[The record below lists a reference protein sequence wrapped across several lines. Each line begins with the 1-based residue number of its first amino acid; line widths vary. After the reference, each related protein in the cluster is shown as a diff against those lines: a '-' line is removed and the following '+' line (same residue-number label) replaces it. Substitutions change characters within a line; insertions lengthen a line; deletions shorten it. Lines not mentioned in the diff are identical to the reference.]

1 MKQAM
6 KLVVSIAC
14 AVLGAATALAVADTT
29 FYIPSI
35 PETAARPGEPAMPV
49 VEVYDNST
57 HELLSE
63 ASDYTISYTNNT
75 QNGVGQVVVSG
86 LGNYAAVTNTF
97 DFNVYVSYPVLAG
110 MTPLRY
116 VEITGTQFYH
126 TGLRPSDHQIE
137 VEFMTITYVDN
148 GYIFGTEASNAWNYP
163 HFSECNHNYCWGYAG
178 SQGTSSGKKSTDTGK
193 LHRLIYNRVGDH
205 AIVLD
210 GTVLASGN
218 NCATTANV
226 HIGRRSGSTNYK
238 GRIYSFRATDR
249 ATGEVVVDMVPAKS
263 ADGVIGFFD
272 RVTGRF
278 IGPSGS
284 STSSVLGPEA
294 PFSDFSVSPVPVQHD
309 WSGGAGRP
317 STGATP
323 ALVVSNLTA
332 GVELEQ
338 GVHYTVSYSDN
349 VSNGVASAHI
359 TGIGDYSGQHDT
371 VLFRVFNSIYEKYRP
386 LEYLESTACAPWI
399 GIDYIHKTS
408 TRTEMVSCIDSSK
421 LRLANYQASFG
432 SRRGGAANESFNF
445 FFKFNGQ
452 NRPAWTRN
460 AETQG
465 SDNSYPYDEWVTLEC
480 GLDSGLKATWT
491 GETSGKTGSLT
502 SSKNVAGS
510 VPFALFCLNNYNGYG
525 YNYTGDS
532 PAAMKLKSF
541 KIYEDD
547 ALVHDYVP
555 ARRISDG
562 TLGVYDVIDDQF
574 FSNRGSGSFTAGP
587 EASKLQIAAAIPD
600 QSIVGG
606 APAEPAVVVTD
617 ATTGETLEEGVHY
630 SVSYSG
636 NDTPGTGRVI
646 LTGLGAYAGEIGGK
660 DFKTYD
666 GGPATPYPNLSRSY
680 VPDGLIG
687 FWDGIDNSGTGTHD
701 PAAATWV
708 DLSGLG
714 YHGTMNGIATWA
726 NGNAMHNEADG
737 HPCVLPAAFS
747 SNWNWHDV
755 TVEFAFRP
763 SELAATRAIFS
774 NYSGASPWGT
784 IISHNNG
791 TTYTDGSIRLY
802 NRDTGGAGD
811 TKIASVVKAGE
822 RAYFTIL
829 SEYNYMFAF
838 RDSATDVPVNSGSV
852 YGRKVSTSAFE
863 IGGQP
868 DNAAYGMRGD
878 IHFVRVYS
886 RNLDETERAFNRA
899 LDVIRYEN
907 KSLKYVLPAEL
918 PDGYEYDAAR
928 DVLRVKIGANAIHT
942 KGLVSINGATAA
954 KMPETFVDIGS
965 TVTLEYS
972 GDGFLGWTNLPS
984 VYTYPGTPT
993 SGRVTFTAAAPVRA
1007 VALSSARSAAESELT
1022 PYSYVQKGIVRLW
1035 DGIDNVGTGVHEN
1048 TNRWIDL
1055 AGSGAQWILRENY
1068 GSFAA
1073 KALALA
1079 GTNKDSAY
1087 SEDPVPGYLSVEFC
1101 VRKTSGRNLFSNRDD
1116 MSRIFILDNDG
1127 AFGAYRWHDG
1137 SANCQRACQY
1147 GYSPLLLE
1155 AGNDVTLSAV
1165 YANLL
1170 SPMKMPDLVYYC
1182 NGRRAPYGKSP
1193 ANFWGQGDYPA
1204 LGSRYNNNDNVVNGL
1219 LYSIRMYDRT
1229 LEPVEVAFN
1238 AALDQI
1244 RFFGADEAAT
1254 FANMTLPDGYRWNST
1269 ESRLEVRLDLR
1280 TVRGA
1285 SSVASGTWFPVGEEV
1300 EVVFTPSRPGS
1311 PVRWL
1316 GLPLKSTLSAD
1327 KTTLSYTAAAPASVT
1342 VMAEQELPALA
1353 YVPNG
1358 LVALYDAKENV
1369 APGVH
1374 SGTTLEW
1381 HDLTGR
1387 NRQPWTLVRGRA
1399 SFLDDALEVGGH
1411 LAWAGYCP
1419 IHQENLLPDWQS
1431 VEANITPFRTNG
1443 AMLVVFD
1450 RNVSRILAV
1459 NADPGSRFFCGNKS
1473 SKASCATDPAVAG
1486 FANDTYSSVYADG
1499 GTAPSAFYLGGREI
1513 TARTVASVDWST
1525 DNDYPSLG
1533 GRYNSGDGRYLGL
1546 FHVVRLYGREL
1557 SATEVA
1563 FNAAIDKVR
1572 YQGASLPD
1580 VLPATLPEGYRYN
1593 PAAAALEVNIRAFAA
1608 EGSLAVNGGSET
1620 NVWVEVGGEVAITA
1634 TPGAGRGVRDWTG
1647 LPGDATISADA
1658 RTVTFRAASPV
1669 EAAVEFANT
1678 TAATPASA
1686 YNTDGLLAA
1695 WDALDANFTSD
1706 GWAASGEM
1714 PKRTNCL
1721 ALDGENYIHSTVAGV
1736 KSALM
1741 EKALTVQMFLRPRN
1755 FRWSGGY
1762 IHIGTGAD
1770 VRDLLLSMQGDRS
1783 MKSWR
1788 GAFGALQYAATS
1800 SMNLSYSGIAKPTAE
1815 YFGRDT
1821 LVSIVRDAEGAKLA
1835 IDDGDFCVT
1844 NTAYSSIPTTDLV
1857 NIGKWIGK
1865 KAAEFDLYAVRI
1877 YNRVLTPAEMRY
1889 NGAVDRARFLGEAL
1903 ELPEGYTND
1912 AGVVKVRY
1920 TVTVTDGSGLVS
1932 LNGGTPA
1939 ASIDEWVEKGTA
1951 ARFVFT
1957 PASGYA
1963 LDAWEG
1969 FPDTA
1974 TYGSGG
1980 AVVSLKA
1987 SSPLAIS
1994 VSGLELSE
2002 GDDLFTS
2009 SAALPVP
2016 ATLGGNKVYTFPAGS
2031 YTLVAKSDMTIMQAL
2046 VVGGGGAGGAY
2057 CGGGGGGG
2065 AVRFVDRPVFI
2076 AAGESVVVSVG
2087 AGGAIAS
2094 ASGGAGSKGDSSILS
2109 AGDLDIESFGG
2120 GGGGGW
2126 NSTSPSGGGSIA
2138 SSGGSANMNTA
2149 AHIDGWNYD
2158 SKSGY
2163 PGGISYNGYNCYT
2176 YRLYAPG
2183 GGGAGGQGESTA
2195 GSETALHGG
2204 RGLLCAISGTPT
2216 IYGSG
2221 GGGGGKGGGHGGIN
2235 AGNGGTGS
2243 ANGTAGVDGTGSG
2256 GGGGGNGTDYYGGKG
2271 GDGTII
2277 LSIIP
2282 GDHSAAAF
2290 KVELD
2295 DSAPYLGSPV
2305 EPEVT
2310 VTLGDTVLVKD
2321 VDYTVTYVNNTS
2333 PGQGAAIVS
2342 GIDGSP
2348 AEGLTTTRSFTIAQV
2363 IFADFTAAGLADGSS
2378 WANAMAPQAA
2388 LTAAQNAFLANG
2400 WAEVWFKAG
2409 NYTISAALTLARPCA
2424 VRGGFL
2430 GDDSDPAA
2438 LDPSNPETV
2447 FDGQGIPSKA
2457 SAVAQALT
2465 DSSPLA
2471 GLTSTYER
2479 IGFGR
2484 FKSHGFVKT
2493 GGSSIKFKNC
2503 RFFNNT
2509 WGVGAAS
2516 TGRGF
2521 NLTGTTLATATFDG
2535 CEISGNGENASYC
2548 HDPGTGFGGYISTF
2562 KRVIIDNSSFVTN
2575 GWGGSYRTAQGSAIY
2590 VTSAPVTARNTK
2602 FVANSIK
2609 HPGNGGTVNLVNAS
2623 GGSAFTNC
2631 LWLANGN
2638 NWYGAFGN
2646 GGHSGALY
2654 VNLSSKADTVDL
2666 DHCTFAYNIEGS
2678 MDKYDKGMQY
2688 PAPAGL
2694 YVYCG
2699 SAKVRNSI
2707 FWGNSISS
2715 DNTAAADV
2723 YLHSNGSADIDYTLF
2738 GGLGKDYINS
2748 YSGGRMVLGDHIV
2761 VGDPNFVTRPETVA
2775 TYMNKPT
2782 EFAIP
2787 RSKTSAAGF
2796 FYSYTASLRLGIA
2809 SFDVHIAAGSET
2821 YSPAIDGS
2829 IASWPVGD
2837 EPLPNGGIA
2846 NLGFY
2851 GTTAEAATSLLGV
2864 PSVDGDFDVSFPD
2877 DEAAPEVS
2885 FVLGGDGT
2893 PYNARVTVS
2902 AGTGSA
2908 AAAGESYQW
2917 TRDFIGLQPGDV
2929 VKALSGYMFTPGDT
2943 LYVKVTIST
2952 PGNADVVYTTT
2963 AQVAGEVPV
2972 WYGHGGDPAKVVHV
2986 RSGSTAHNP
2995 AGTSW
3000 ADAFPDLES
3009 AYQKLTSERNE
3020 IWVAGDIVHTK
3031 EPTYFYCNVATTV
3044 RGGFTGAEDSL
3055 EERPVDTVS
3064 TIDGQ
3069 MLYNCLRPAN
3079 LSTLTLERL
3088 RFKNGYG
3095 YGINRP
3101 ECNGDLVVE
3110 DCDFICNGA
3119 TNNTN
3124 LAGCAIRFIRASNS
3138 AYPTRN
3144 LTVRRCRFEGN
3155 GRRFHGNG
3163 QLDGACIYINNAASL
3178 TVEDSLFI
3186 TNGAPFSLSSSS
3198 SAAVRPAGTC
3208 IYADATPVTVT
3219 GCRFAGNRS
3228 SSGTDGTATYGGLI
3242 YLLNACDGSV
3252 IRNCAFVANECVT
3265 RTATASKAG
3274 ALGGSI
3280 VVNFAEAIREMFIES
3295 CTFAWNLSAGYS
3307 FPADVSVN
3315 KGVANVHNCIFS
3327 GGQLGPGIAADTG
3340 RYFKIGSS
3348 GSLNIDYSMFDC
3360 DLKTAIGGSGKIV
3373 IAPSCITNANPRF
3386 VTSSPELTLR
3396 NPENFY
3402 AAYDAGVES
3411 VAATC
3416 DVHLVS
3422 AVGYVD
3428 NDGVFHT
3435 GGNVVSPAIDA
3446 GDPADDCSLE
3456 PHPNGGFINLGAYGN
3471 TVEASRTYSVEPE
3484 IVDNLVT
3491 VTFPDDTSFPKV
3503 DFDLKAAALDYTAT
3517 VKVFCGTNGFDSAS
3531 FESPAMPIRGGEH
3544 FTYLQGVEPYVS
3556 GSTLYVRVLVTSGDH
3571 VLTNDTAITVTGEMP
3586 SWWGKGGGK
3595 GVIHVWAGA
3604 PGAND
3609 GSCWRDAFTDINSAI
3624 AAVDATTKEIWIS
3637 GDWRLNNCSFTVTPS
3652 RSIAVRGGFA
3662 AVENTPKERPA
3673 NTVSVIDGNNSYNP
3687 MVINNGAGVAA
3698 EVDRLV
3704 LYNAYDRGL
3713 AKTGGGDLSVISCT
3727 FLTNGQNGTNGDA
3740 NGKGM
3745 RVSSAAG
3752 ARIFVTNS
3760 LFMGNMLI
3768 HESFN
3773 KSTGQG
3779 NGSGIYIDSGASLT
3793 VVDCRFNGN
3802 GHPSVTPSTNHSENP
3817 RAGAFY
3823 GGAIYS
3829 AVPTHLS
3836 YSRFCGNRVIHSY
3849 YNNAYY
3855 GGGIVVLAGAAGG
3868 STVKNCLFAAN
3879 QDTQNWSGT
3888 SLPVTKQGGAL
3899 VVSLDSAAGTVEI
3912 ENSTFAYN
3920 LCDGKYC
3927 APGLTVVTGSAS
3939 VKNCVFGGNMIGAN
3953 ASDKAVDINVRSGSS
3968 CIVTYTLLSESGAL
3982 RPTDVAT
3989 TAEAGGTLE
3998 LGSGVIYG
4006 DPLFVTP
4013 IASITN
4019 LVYNFDGSVQKI
4031 MYFNP
4036 SSKPDWMMQNVDA
4049 HVLSESGYFTNDGEE
4064 HEAEAGV
4071 LSPAIDTGDPFDP
4084 LRDEYDA
4091 PENRAI
4097 NQGAYGGTRWASK
4110 SASGH
4115 AEVDGNVLITFPT
4128 EFTQPQVEFTV
4139 GGEGTFIASATI
4151 YLSSNGG
4158 STWDYVSETI
4168 GNLVLGQTVT
4178 QRVPLVYEPGTV
4190 LTAKVVLVANGMDAV
4205 ATSQGTRAEGELPPW
4220 FGHGGDPAKVVHV
4233 REGAF
4238 GAGNG
4243 SSWADAATSLHEG
4256 LRLLTAERNELW
4268 FAGTNVVAGAS
4279 PSYNF
4284 DFPVLIRGGFDS
4296 TEDSIE
4302 ERKDGVKSLLTA
4314 NYLFDNLNL
4323 ANSQSVYIERII
4335 FSKGQTRNFIR
4346 NGGAGDL
4353 AFSECEFVD
4362 GRSNYTGAGG
4372 YFTGSSGKT
4381 ANLAFTNCV
4390 FRNNRFY
4397 YGVGYEYGQSGS
4409 KAAYFANFA
4418 SVTIEG
4424 CLFVDNGTG
4433 FDSVAPLANAKA
4445 AVFEATGC
4453 RLNVVNTRFVAN
4465 SDFVSNVGGFI
4476 SLQTGTGGSVFRNC
4490 VFAGNIN
4497 ANDNTYGVSAG
4508 SECSMG
4514 GIIYVTGNFEERPVI
4529 TIDHCTFAYNPAGSY
4544 GCPAAIYVQRGI
4556 VNVSNSI
4563 FHANM
4568 LSRENICPADI
4579 YVRYENDDPLGAQC
4593 HVSYSMFDD
4602 LGTNNIRAVSGG
4614 IITTNNVYVAD
4625 PLLVTTMDDLLACLP
4640 ACTVSGARLSLDRK
4654 NLRFVNNAATLE
4666 RLESFNMHL
4675 RSRAGWY
4682 DERTGEWCSTSGAP
4696 SPAIDAGDPA
4706 ADYSKEP
4713 NRAGVGFPGRRV
4725 NLGAYGNTPWASMT
4739 PHPGNLF
4746 ILR

>member
-510 VPFALFCLNNYNGYG
+510 VPFALFCLNAYNGYG

-555 ARRISDG
+555 VRRISDG

-587 EASKLQIAAAIPD
+587 EVSKLQIAAAIPD

-680 VPDGLIG
+680 VPGGLVG
-687 FWDGIDNSGTGTHD
+687 FWDAIDNAGTGTHD
-701 PAAATWV
+701 PAAAVWK
-708 DLSGLG
+708 DLSGYG
-714 YHGTMNGIATWA
+714 FDGTMNGIATWA
-726 NGNAMHNEADG
+726 NGNAMRNDADG
-737 HPCVLPAAFS
+737 NPCVLPEALTS
-747 SNWNWHDV
+747 KLTWH
-755 TVEFAFRP
+755 TATWEFAFQP
-763 SELAATRAIFS
+763 KTLGTTGIIFS
-774 NYSGASPWGT
+774 NYRSANYGM
-784 IISHNNG
+784 IVSHNNG
-791 TTYTDGSIRLY
+791 TTYQDGALRHYRRNGST
-802 NRDTGGAGD
+802 TGD
-811 TKIASVVKAGE
+811 IKLDSKVKANE
-822 RAYFTIL
+822 LAYFTIADEAKYL
-829 SEYNYMFAF
+829 QAW
-838 RDSATDVPVNSGSV
+838 RDSNTSSFYASNQHAQQNTANS
-852 YGRKVSTSAFE
+852 FI
-863 IGGQP
+863 IGGRYDQP
-868 DNAAYGMRGD
+868 TQALRGD
-878 IHFVRVYS
+878 IRFLRAYN
-886 RNLDETERAFNRA
+886 RLLTAKEMAFNRA
-899 LDVIRYEN
+899 LDRIRHEN
-907 KSLKYVLPAEL
+907 LTFKFALPADL
-918 PDGYEYDAAR
+918 PDGYEYDSAR
-928 DVLRVKIGANAIHT
+928 DVLRVRVNASAIGAQ
-942 KGLVSINGATAA
+942 GLVSVNGGEPVKFVSAWFDVGAA
-954 KMPETFVDIGS
+954 VS
-965 TVTLEYS
+965 LAYS
-972 GDGFLGWTNLPS
+972 GEGFLGWTNMPS
-984 VYTYPGTPT
+984 AYSYPNTQDERVVSFTAGAPT
-993 SGRVTFTAAAPVRA
+993 FIVARSTAAAN
-1007 VALSSARSAAESELT
+1007 ESDIT
-1022 PYSYVQKGIVRLW
+1022 AYSYVQKGLLSLF
-1035 DGIDNVGTGVHEN
+1035 DGIDNAGTGFHESSSS
-1048 TNRWIDL
+1048 TVWVDL
-1055 AGSGAQWILRENY
+1055 TGSGRKWKCRNS
-1068 GSFAA
+1068 GSWGANC
-1073 KALALA
+1073 LTLSSA
-1079 GTNKDSAY
+1079 GKESAY
-1087 SEDPVPGYLSVEFC
+1087 TTHPIPSYLTAEFC
-1101 VRKTSGRNLFSNRDD
+1101 TKIDSGYHLFSNADD
-1116 MSRIFILDNDG
+1116 YHRIFIVRTDIG
-1127 AFGAYRWHDG
+1127 GFGAQRYNG
-1137 SANCQRACQY
+1137 ERACDY
-1147 GYSPLLLE
+1147 GESQLVK
-1155 AGNDVTLSAV
+1155 AGNANTLTAV
-1165 YANLL
+1165 YNDTAATIL
-1170 SPMKMPDLVYYC
+1170 
-1182 NGRRAPYGKSP
+1182 NGRIDYFVNGSKVPIGRSP
-1193 ANFWGQGDYPA
+1193 CSGWSTGSYPA
-1204 LGSRYNNNDNVVNGL
+1204 LGSRYDNNDNQVGGS
-1219 LYSIRMYDRT
+1219 LYAIRFYSRP

-1244 RFFGADEAAT
+1244 RYFGADAET
-1254 FANMTLPDGYRWNST
+1254 MLANMTLPDGYRWNGS
-1269 ESRLEVRLDLR
+1269 EHCLEVRYDI
-1280 TVRGA
+1280 TAKGGSA
-1285 SSVASGTWFPVGEEV
+1285 SVANGTWFKVGAEV
-1300 EVVFTPSRPGS
+1300 AVAFTPAAGS
-1311 PVRWL
+1311 KVRWM
-1316 GLPLKSTLSAD
+1316 GLPLKATKSAD
-1327 KTTLSYTAAAPASVT
+1327 GRTATFTAAAPAAISVY
-1342 VMAEQELPALA
+1342 AEQELPALA
-1353 YVPNG
+1353 YVSKG
-1358 LVALYDAKENV
+1358 LIGLWDAKENV

-1374 SGTTLEW
+1374 DDIATSW
-1381 HDLTGR
+1381 YDLTGR
-1387 NRQPWTLVRGRA
+1387 QQEPWTLVRGRA
-1399 SFLDDALEVGGH
+1399 AFRNDALEVWGCVNTGH
-1411 LAWAGYCP
+1411 PLYMA
-1419 IHQENLLPDWQS
+1419 NLLPDWNTIEAS
-1431 VEANITPFRTNG
+1431 VTPYRTNASVQVVNNRYSSRLLYMNASPG
-1443 AMLVVFD
+1443 AHYFGG
-1450 RNVSRILAV
+1450 RNGSNIAV
-1459 NADPGSRFFCGNKS
+1459 GVCPLPMG
-1473 SKASCATDPAVAG
+1473 AVR
-1486 FANDTYSSVYADG
+1486 NTYSIAYDSA
-1499 GTAPSAFYLGGREI
+1499 GTAPAAFYAKGAE
-1513 TARTVASVDWST
+1513 ASTISVSSIYFPT
-1525 DNDYPSLG
+1525 DCDYPALG
-1533 GRYNSGDGRYLGL
+1533 ARYNTSEGRYLGL
-1546 FHVVRLYGREL
+1546 YHVIRLYDRDL
-1557 SATEVA
+1557 TPTEIA
-1563 FNAAIDKVR
+1563 FNAAVDKIR
-1572 YQGASLPD
+1572 YDGASL
-1580 VLPATLPEGYRYN
+1580 AETLPETLPDGYRFDSSRN
-1593 PAAAALEVNIRAFAA
+1593 VLEVRIDVYAP
-1608 EGSLAVNGGSET
+1608 EGTLTVNGGGET
-1620 NVWVEVGGEVAITA
+1620 SIWVAVGEPVTIVYAPA
-1634 TPGAGRGVRDWTG
+1634 AGRGLRDWTG
-1647 LPGDATISADA
+1647 LPGDAVKTDGAKRIA
-1658 RTVTFRAASPV
+1658 F
-1669 EAAVEFANT
+1669 
-1678 TAATPASA
+1678 TAAAPVDAVVETAAATVAIPASSYITLGMLA
-1686 YNTDGLLAA
+1686 SWDGLDAAGTTEGWEATAELDTRVNSIAFDGKSYMYNTID
-1695 WDALDANFTSD
+1695 
-1706 GWAASGEM
+1706 
-1714 PKRTNCL
+1714 
-1721 ALDGENYIHSTVAGV
+1721 GV
-1736 KSALM
+1736 KAALM
-1741 EKALTVQMFLRPRN
+1741 DKSMTVEMFVRPRQFN
-1755 FRWSGGY
+1755 WTAGY
-1762 IHIGTGAD
+1762 LHIGNGTD
-1770 VRDLLLSMQGDRS
+1770 VRELLLSMQGDRDTTYL
-1783 MKSWR
+1783 KAQR

-1800 SMNLSYSGIAKPTAE
+1800 SMDLQYAGIRKDTMG
-1815 YFGRDT
+1815 YFGQDT
-1821 LVSIVRDAEGAKLA
+1821 SVAIVRDSAGAMVAFNDEG
-1835 IDDGDFCVT
+1835 FCLT
-1844 NTAYSSIPTTDLV
+1844 NTAYSTMPTTDQV
-1857 NIGKWIGK
+1857 NIGTWLGK
-1865 KAAEFDLYAVRI
+1865 RNAIFDLYAVRI
-1877 YNRVLTPAEMRY
+1877 YKRVLTDAELAY
-1889 NGAVDRARFLGEAL
+1889 NRAIDRARFSGEEL
-1903 ELPEGYTND
+1903 TLPEGYTND
-1912 AGVVKVRY
+1912 EGVVKAYYSVS
-1920 TVTVTDGSGLVS
+1920 VADGSGLVS
-1932 LNGGTPA
+1932 LNGSAPSSSAGAWLPMGST
-1939 ASIDEWVEKGTA
+1939 ASVAYKPST
-1951 ARFVFT
+1951 
-1957 PASGYA
+1957 GYA
-1963 LDAWEG
+1963 IDGWTGL
-1969 FPDTA
+1969 PDIA
-1974 TYGSGG
+1974 VYSGG
-1980 AVVSLKA
+1980 GAQATVKVTG
-1987 SSPLAIS
+1987 PLEIS
-1994 VSGLELSE
+1994 VSGLELSHE
-2002 GDDLFTS
+2002 DDLFVS
-2009 SAALPVP
+2009 SAELPTPSALGNSTVYSFPV
-2016 ATLGGNKVYTFPAGS
+2016 GS
-2031 YTLVAKSDMTIMQAL
+2031 YTMTVKSDMTIMQAL

-2163 PGGISYNGYNCYT
+2163 PGGVSYNGFNSST
-2176 YRLYAPG
+2176 YRFYAPG

-2787 RSKTSAAGF
+2787 RSKTSAANF

-2986 RSGSTAHNP
+2986 RGGSTAHNP

-3055 EERPVDTVS
+3055 EERPADTVS

-3138 AYPTRN
+3138 KYPARD

-3155 GRRFHGNG
+3155 GRRYHGNG

-3274 ALGGSI
+3274 TLGGSI
-3280 VVNFAEAIREMFIES
+3280 VVNFAEAIREMSIES

-3836 YSRFCGNRVIHSY
+3836 YSRFCGNRVIHGY
-3849 YNNAYY
+3849 YNTYN
-3855 GGGIVVLAGAAGG
+3855 GGGTVFLAGAAGG

-3927 APGLTVVTGSAS
+3927 AAGLTVVTGSAS